1 LYCLRLQEGEVLLQS
16 KSHGHLI
23 HVSDFVNEVSG
34 QLVKRNKDGEIAMD
48 AQKII
53 YPGLNGDAWWDH
65 EQLLAQVRHT
75 IQIFEAAHPGCVAL
89 FIFDQSFTHASLGPN
104 AL

>member
-1 LYCLRLQEGEVLLQS
+1 
-16 KSHGHLI
+16 
-23 HVSDFVNEVSG
+23 
-34 QLVKRNKDGEIAMD
+34 MD

-65 EQLLAQVRHT
+65 EQLLAQVRRA
-75 IQIFEAAHPGCVAL
+75 IQIFEVAHPGCVAL
-89 FIFDQSFTHASLGPN
+89 FIFDQSSTHASLGPN